1 LGSSESIGGFADLF
15 GVVDK
20 RAKIFARKELPAGG
34 FAPHLLHRNPPDVN
48 PPPLR
53 RPAPPPPMPEGRPH
67 PMVNRLLMDEL
78 IPATVLVHERGDIVH
93 IHGRTGLF
101 LEPRPG
107 RQTTANLFNMAR
119 RGLQLDLAAAMRQAV
134 TQREPVTR
142 QGLRVKTNG
151 ETASVTIRV
160 RAVTQPEALR
170 GMFLVNFEVEP
181 PAPKGKEPKPRVA
194 ASASRLVELERELH
208 YTKETH
214 QGTIE
219 ELETTN
225 EELKSMNEELQSTN
239 EELQSANEE
248 METSKE
254 EMQSL
259 NEELQTVNAELQGKI
274 EELSRTHD
282 DMKNLLNSTD
292 IATIFLDGKL
302 NIKRFT
308 QQA

>member
-1 LGSSESIGGFADLF
+1 
-15 GVVDK
+15 
-20 RAKIFARKELPAGG
+20 
-34 FAPHLLHRNPPDVN
+34 
-48 PPPLR
+48 
-53 RPAPPPPMPEGRPH
+53 
-67 PMVNRLLMDEL
+67 
-78 IPATVLVHERGDIVH
+78 
-93 IHGRTGLF
+93 
-101 LEPRPG
+101 
-107 RQTTANLFNMAR
+107 
-119 RGLQLDLAAAMRQAV
+119 
-134 TQREPVTR
+134 
-142 QGLRVKTNG
+142 
-151 ETASVTIRV
+151 TASVTIRV

-225 EELKSMNEELQSTN
+225 EELKSTN

-308 QQA
+308 QQATKVISLIASDAGRPIGDLVTKLEYPRMAQDAQEVLRTLVPNEAEIRGLDGSWYLVRMLPYRTADNVIDGLVVTFVEVTRVKALQEVETGLQTALELAQVGVMTQDRDL